1 LAIDIRF
8 HKEKFPMKLS
18 TTGLLV
24 ASLLLTLSLASLG
37 VAQTPA
43 HSESA
48 LPRLVRFGGSV
59 KDAKGVPLTGVV
71 GVTFALYTEA
81 TGGAPL
87 WLETQNVTADSNGR
101 YTVLLGATKPEGLP
115 VELFSSEQARW
126 VGAQVAGEAE
136 PPRVLLVSAPYA
148 LKASDADTIGGL
160 PPSAFVLAAP
170 AAATGESSSSSSATA
185 SANSDAAAPATSSN
199 VTSTGGTANTIPLF
213 TTATNI
219 QNSILTQTA
228 TTAVNVGGQLNM
240 PAIGTATAK
249 KGFNSQP
256 HDFVASVYS
265 NASKAAVAETFQFQ
279 AEPANNNKSTA
290 SGTLNLLFASGS
302 GTPAETGLSINNKG
316 LIAFAA
322 GQTFP
327 GAGTITGVTTAAGS
341 GLTGGGTSGTLGLS
355 LITTCASGQSL
366 VWSGSAWACKTP
378 GGGGSVTSV
387 GLSAPSSDFTVTGS
401 PVTSSGTLGLNWA
414 VPPTYSNIAN
424 AIVKRDGSGGFSAN
438 FVAANTINTANAF
451 VGGRLGVGTTSPRG
465 SLDVYGGALRVTGTD
480 QNGTAFVS
488 SSAGTAYFS
497 NNFIANGIAVSPSG
511 SVGIGTGSPQAEL
524 NLNAGGNANADS
536 LLLGNN
542 SSKGL
547 QLRDNGT
554 GVDLESIGVPL
565 FVNLQ
570 TQQLVTIGNFTKPYA
585 PLNVGYLNYEGE
597 EVSADFSNDVTVEG
611 DLYVNKDFF
620 VFGTK
625 NFRID
630 HPLDPT
636 NKYLKHSV
644 IESSEVLNQYSGN
657 AVLDAKGEARVEFP
671 AWFEAINID
680 FRYQLTAVGAP
691 GPNLYVAEEVKDN
704 AFKIAGGTPG
714 TKVSWQVTARR
725 NDPYMRAHPY
735 VVEQDKPENE
745 RGYYTDPS
753 LYGAPKERG
762 ISSRGQVTA
771 GK

>member
-1 LAIDIRF
+1 
-8 HKEKFPMKLS
+8 MKLS

-24 ASLLLTLSLASLG
+24 ASLLLTLLLASLG
-37 VAQTPA
+37 VAQTPTQSA
-43 HSESA
+43 SA

-59 KDAKGVPLTGVV
+59 KDARGVPLTGVV
-71 GVTFALYTEA
+71 GVTFALYSEA

-101 YTVLLGATKPEGLP
+101 YTVLLGATRPEGLP

-136 PPRVLLVSAPYA
+136 QPRVLLVSAPYA
-148 LKASDADTIGGL
+148 LKARDADTIGGL

-170 AAATGESSSSSSATA
+170 AATTGQSSSSLSATA
-185 SANSDAAAPATSSN
+185 TANGEEPAPAGSSN
-199 VTSTGGTANTIPLF
+199 VTTTGGTANTIPLF

-228 TTAVNVGGQLNM
+228 TTAVNVGGQLTM

-265 NASKAAVAETFQFQ
+265 NSNKSAVAQTFQFQ

-290 SGTLNLLFASGS
+290 SGTLNLLFGSGS

-316 LIAFAA
+316 LITFAA

-327 GAGTITGVTTAAGS
+327 AAGTITGVTTAAGS

-366 VWSGSAWACKTP
+366 LWNGSAWVCKTP

-387 GLSAPSSDFTVTGS
+387 ALSAPSSDFTVTGS

-414 VPPTYSNIAN
+414 VPPTSSDTNN
-424 AIVKRDGSGGFSAN
+424 AIVKRDSTGSFNASSISGKTLTSTG
-438 FVAANTINTANAF
+438 NAF
-451 VGGRLGVGTTSPRG
+451 VFGELGVGTVSPRG

-497 NNFIANGIAVSPSG
+497 NNFISNGIAVSPTG
-511 SVGIGTGSPQAEL
+511 TVGIGTGSPQAEL

-554 GVDLESIGVPL
+554 AVDLESIGVPL

-570 TQQLVTIGNFTKPYA
+570 TQQRVSIGNYTNPYA
-585 PLNVGYLNYEGE
+585 PLNVGYLDYEGE
-597 EVSADFSNDVTVEG
+597 FVSADFSNDVGVEG

-636 NKYLKHSV
+636 NKYLDHSV

-657 AVLDAKGEARVEFP
+657 AVLDAEGEARVQFP
-671 AWFEAINID
+671 AWFEAINVD

-691 GPNLYVAEEVKDN
+691 GPNLYIAEEVKDN

-735 VVEQDKPENE
+735 VVERDKPKGK

-753 LYGAPKERG
+753 LYGAPKEQG
-762 ISSRGQVTA
+762 IASKRQVTA
-771 GK
+771 GNQ

>member
-1 LAIDIRF
+1 
-8 HKEKFPMKLS
+8 MKLS
-18 TTGLLV
+18 TAALLV
-24 ASLLLTLSLASLG
+24 ASLLLTLLLASLG
-37 VAQTPA
+37 VAQTPTQA
-43 HSESA
+43 ASA

-59 KDAKGVPLTGVV
+59 KDAKGAPLTGVV
-71 GVTFALYTEA
+71 GVTFALYSEA

-87 WLETQNVTADSNGR
+87 WLETQNITADGNGR
-101 YTVLLGATKPEGLP
+101 YTVLLGATRPEGLP

-126 VGAQVAGEAE
+126 VGAQTGGEAE
-136 PPRVLLVSAPYA
+136 QPRVLLVSAPYA
-148 LKASDADTIGGL
+148 LKAGDAETIGGL

-170 AAATGESSSSSSATA
+170 TAATSQSSSPVSATA
-185 SANSDAAAPATSSN
+185 PANGEEPAPAGSSN
-199 VTSTGGTANTIPLF
+199 VTTTGGTANTIPLF

-228 TTAVNVGGQLNM
+228 TTAVNVGGSLNM

-256 HDFVASVYS
+256 HDFVASVFNS
-265 NASKAAVAETFQFQ
+265 ANKSAVAQTFQFQ

-290 SGTLNLLFASGS
+290 SGTLNLLFGSGS

-316 LIAFAA
+316 LITFAA
-322 GQTFP
+322 GQAFP

-341 GLTGGGTSGTLGLS
+341 GLTGGGASGMLS
-355 LITTCASGQSL
+355 LSLTTTCASGQSL
-366 VWSGSAWACKTP
+366 VWSGSTWACKTP

-387 GLSAPSSDFTVTGS
+387 ALSAPSSDFTVTGS
-401 PVTSSGTLGLNWA
+401 PVTTSGTLGLNWV
-414 VPPTYSNIAN
+414 VPPTFANIAN

-438 FVAANTINTANAF
+438 FVAASTINTANAF
-451 VGGRLGVGTTSPRG
+451 VGGQLGVGTTSPRG

-511 SVGIGTGSPQAEL
+511 AVGIGTSAPQAEL
-524 NLNAGGNANADS
+524 NLNAGGHANADS

-570 TQQLVTIGNFTKPYA
+570 TQQPVSIGNYTSPVA
-585 PLNVGYLNYEGE
+585 PLSVGYLDYEGE
-597 EVSADFSNDVTVEG
+597 FVSADFSNDVGVEG

-636 NKYLKHSV
+636 NKYLDHSV

-657 AVLDAKGEARVEFP
+657 AVLDAEGEARVQFP
-671 AWFEAINID
+671 AWFDAINVD

-704 AFKIAGGTPG
+704 AFKIAGGKPG
-714 TKVSWQVTARR
+714 MKVSWQVTARR

-735 VVEQDKPENE
+735 VVERDKPKGK

-753 LYGAPKERG
+753 LYGAPKEQG
-762 ISSRGQVTA
+762 IASKRQVTA
-771 GK
+771 GNQ